1 MNILEQ
7 TEFEIDEE
15 IIEEQLYDI
24 FAKYFVSW
32 LKG

>member
-24 FAKYFVSW
+24 FAKYFVS
-32 LKG
+32 